1 MLPSQTN
8 DQKRNRVLFDFY
20 SIVDKRISVIMG
32 MLHYKQ
38 DTNKEKIDR
47 ILELILENGFDKIDD
62 MKKAH
67 MENFKI
73 RDIYAEIFDYPI
85 PEESYLSHSVLTS
98 MRTLLDEY
106 IKTNGLIKP
115 VVLCENE
122 TQVQFIKNTFPK
134 ATYIL
139 GGKSSVDT
147 SNFTRIIV
155 STPEDVEKFKD
166 PIMVDF
172 VVLNY
177 RENFIDDKYNLDPM
191 FLIKYGDVNS
201 FTIATAHV
209 NL

>member
-8 DQKRNRVLFDFY
+8 DKKRNKVLFDFY
-20 SIVDKRISVIMG
+20 SIVDKRLSIIMG
-32 MLHYKQ
+32 VLKHHFEE
-38 DTNKEKIDR
+38 EKATE
-47 ILELILENGFDKIDD
+47 ILTMMLENNIDGIPD

-67 MENFKI
+67 MENFLV
-73 RDIYAEIFDYPI
+73 RDIYARIMDTDITEDI
-85 PEESYLSHSVLTS
+85 YLQYSVLTS
-98 MRTLLDEY
+98 MKALLTEY

-115 VVLCENE
+115 VVLCENQ

-139 GGKSSVDT
+139 GNKNSIDT
-147 SNFTRIIV
+147 SEFTRIIV
-155 STPEDVEKFKD
+155 STPEDIEEFKD

-172 VVLNY
+172 VILNY
-177 RENFIDDKYNLDPM
+177 RENFIDDNYNLDPV
-191 FLIKYGDVNS
+191 FIIKYGDVNS